1 MGNTI
6 ELTEVPLSDYAYII
20 PYDDYYAPAFLFFLQ
35 QNGAV
40 VKTSAKEFSIEANG
54 EGRYFNRGALM
65 VPVGDQFDIDKEA
78 LHELINEGSR
88 KFEVQAYAVNTG
100 LTIKGNGLGS
110 ESFLTLEKPRAMMIV
125 EGTVSSYEAG
135 EVWHL
140 FEERMKMPLVK
151 VPERLF
157 NRTDLTRYNV
167 IVMVSGGYTLLNK
180 KEKDRLSAWV
190 SDGNTLITVATAS
203 DWAIKQKIVQEALID
218 AKKDSVSDNER
229 MNYGTYEA
237 SIGKQQMGG
246 AIFGVDL
253 DLTHPI
259 GFGYTDRS
267 VPVYK
272 NNRVWLA
279 PSKNRFST
287 VARYQRD
294 PHIDGYITS
303 ENLEKMKQAAS
314 IIISKKGKGRVVLF
328 ADNPNFRG
336 AWYGTNKLFMN
347 AVLFGSLIKVPQ

>member
-1 MGNTI
+1 
-6 ELTEVPLSDYAYII
+6 
-20 PYDDYYAPAFLFFLQ
+20 
-35 QNGAV
+35 
-40 VKTSAKEFSIEANG
+40 
-54 EGRYFNRGALM
+54 M
-65 VPVGDQFDIDKEA
+65 VPVGDQFDINKED
-78 LHELINEGSR
+78 LHDLIKEGTR
-88 KFEVQAYAVNTG
+88 KFEVQAYAVYTG
-100 LTIKGNGLGS
+100 MTIKGNGLGS
-110 ESFLTLEKPRAMMIV
+110 ESFLSLEKPRVMMIV

-140 FEERMKMPLVK
+140 FEDRMKMPLVK

-157 NRTDLTRYNV
+157 SRTDLSRYNV
-167 IVMVSGGYTLLNK
+167 IIMVSGRYMLLNK

-190 SDGNTLITVATAS
+190 SDGNTLITLATAS
-203 DWAIKQKIVQEALID
+203 DWVIKQKIVDEALIES
-218 AKKDSVSDNER
+218 KKDSLSENER
-229 MNYGTYEA
+229 MNYDTSEG
-237 SIGKQQMGG
+237 SLGKQQMGG

-259 GFGYTDRS
+259 GFGYNDRS

-272 NNRVWLA
+272 NNRVWLS

-287 VARYQRD
+287 VAKYQSD
-294 PHIDGYITS
+294 PHIDGYITK

-314 IIISKKGKGRVVLF
+314 IIVSKKGKGRVVLF

-347 AVLFGSLIKVPQ
+347 AVFFGSLIRVPQ